1 VHGAKFDRA
10 MAPTVMENSA
20 VPNSA
25 NYEISLSAW
34 EARMSLWIETP
45 TLRNKATGEVVASF
59 RDTNWSLNSARWLS
73 DDVVELRMR
82 KYPGSHTPAEIMA
95 TLDCSERTARIDGS
109 VMPISQV
116 ETALEGALSWPQP
129 PAATASSGLGGWI
142 RRLIKAVRD
151 AS

>member
-1 VHGAKFDRA
+1 
-10 MAPTVMENSA
+10 MSPTVMENSD

-25 NYEISLSAW
+25 SYEISVSAW

-45 TLRNKATGEVVASF
+45 TLRNKATGEVVLSL
-59 RDTNWSLNSARWLS
+59 RDTNWSLNSARWRS
-73 DDVVELRMR
+73 DDVVELRLR

-95 TLDCSERTARIDGS
+95 TLDCSQRTARIDGM
-109 VMPISQV
+109 VMPIS
-116 ETALEGALSWPQP
+116 ELEAALERALTWPQP

-142 RRLIKAVRD
+142 RRLIRALRD